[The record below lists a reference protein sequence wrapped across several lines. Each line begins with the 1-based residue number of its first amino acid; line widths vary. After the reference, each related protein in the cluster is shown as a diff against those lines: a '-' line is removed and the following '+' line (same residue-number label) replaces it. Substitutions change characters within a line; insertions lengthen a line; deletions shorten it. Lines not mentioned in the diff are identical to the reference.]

1 MNTYILIRTALPLT
15 YVTAENKAWF
25 IRFQSAQMN
34 LTIINLDISQIRD
47 SK

>member
-1 MNTYILIRTALPLT
+1 MNTYIFIRTALSLP
-15 YVTAENKAWF
+15 YVTTENKAWF
-25 IRFQSAQMN
+25 IRFLSAQIN